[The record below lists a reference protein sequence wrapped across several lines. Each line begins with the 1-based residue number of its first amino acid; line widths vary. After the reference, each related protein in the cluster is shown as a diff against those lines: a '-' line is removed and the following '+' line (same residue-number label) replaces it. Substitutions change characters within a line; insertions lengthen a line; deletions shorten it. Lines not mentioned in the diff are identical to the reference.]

1 MWEKGQKIGFFTLQ
15 FRIYRAVTSSL
26 ALCDLLKVRLP
37 RHPPPP
43 FPEPLSKGG
52 DGGRVTLVLAEGLG
66 LRVPTARIQE
76 DGLRVEGQEV
86 SSNALQPPTW
96 CRGWGALWW

>member
-1 MWEKGQKIGFFTLQ
+1 MEGW
-15 FRIYRAVTSSL
+15 
-26 ALCDLLKVRLP
+26 
-37 RHPPPP
+37 
-43 FPEPLSKGG
+43 
-52 DGGRVTLVLAEGLG
+52 VTLVLAEGLG

>member
-1 MWEKGQKIGFFTLQ
+1 MTSGPRGFVGKSLRADEAQVWEKGQKIGFFTLQ

-26 ALCDLLKVRLP
+26 ALCDLLKLRLP

-52 DGGRVTLVLAEGLG
+52 DGGLG
-66 LRVPTARIQE
+66 DI
-76 DGLRVEGQEV
+76 
-86 SSNALQPPTW
+86 
-96 CRGWGALWW
+96 GAG